1 MAEEVK
7 SVINPIECFSQSKGI
22 KEFRFIEFILVSSW
36 KLCDLSLKCPVE
48 KSLNFVSL
56 RLYEPW

>member
-7 SVINPIECFSQSKGI
+7 GVINPIECFSQSKGV
-22 KEFRFIEFILVSSW
+22 KECWFIEFILVLENS
-36 KLCDLSLKCPVE
+36 LSLKCPVE

-56 RLYEPW
+56 KLYEPW

>member
-7 SVINPIECFSQSKGI
+7 SVINPIECFSQSKGD
-22 KEFRFIEFILVSSW
+22 KEFQFIEFILVSSW